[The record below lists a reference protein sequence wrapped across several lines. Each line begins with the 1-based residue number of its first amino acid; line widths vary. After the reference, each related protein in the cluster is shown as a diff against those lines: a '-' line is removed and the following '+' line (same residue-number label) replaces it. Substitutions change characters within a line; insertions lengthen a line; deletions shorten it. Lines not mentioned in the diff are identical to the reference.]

1 MRLLPII
8 TLFTAATSLPES
20 CHTFY
25 ENIAANAFLS
35 LGSIKVD
42 CSPSATRATF
52 SLINIEKKL
61 FCSFKNYTQAS
72 FVFFHEFCHLAFNIE
87 DQNGADQCA
96 LELLK
101 KAFSLEVQ
109 HLKLAKLDSKNFFSF
124 LSRAA
129 AVNNALQRLL
139 ISTQIYVCL

>member
-1 MRLLPII
+1 MA
-8 TLFTAATSLPES
+8 LFVVATSLPES

-25 ENIAANAFLS
+25 EKIAASAFLS

-72 FVFFHEFCHLAFNIE
+72 FVFFHEFCHLAFKIE
-87 DQNGADQCA
+87 DENAADQCA

-109 HLKLAKLDSKNFFSF
+109 HLELTKLDSKNFFFF
-124 LSRAA
+124 LGNAD
-129 AVNNALQRLL
+129 AVSNSLQRLL
-139 ISTQIYVCL
+139 ISTQVYVCL